1 MKKRKR
7 RGVENISNCKKDLKG
22 DIYKDVVQ
30 MKFNDQY
37 SIISFTEFG
46 DDRGHLI
53 VAEGDGVDIPFQIRR
68 VFYIYGS
75 DRNVVRGQH
84 ANRRSE
90 FVMINVCGRSKIR
103 IDNGKENLVI
113 ELDKPGMGL
122 YLNRMMWKEMYDF
135 SEDSVLLCLASEHY
149 DPDEYIRDYDE
160 FLKVVREQEETPE
173 N

>member
-1 MKKRKR
+1 M
-7 RGVENISNCKKDLKG
+7 ES
-22 DIYKDVVQ
+22 
-30 MKFNDQY
+30 NDQY
-37 SIISFTEFG
+37 RIINFTEFG

-53 VAEGDGVDIPFQIRR
+53 VAEGDGIDIPFQIRR

-75 DRNVVRGQH
+75 DRKVVRGQH

-135 SEDSVLLCLASEHY
+135 SDDSVLLCLASEHY
-149 DPDEYIRDYDE
+149 DPDEYIRDYKT
-160 FLKVVREQEETPE
+160 FLREIEEHGRTGDK
-173 N
+173 

>member
-1 MKKRKR
+1 
-7 RGVENISNCKKDLKG
+7 
-22 DIYKDVVQ
+22 
-30 MKFNDQY
+30 
-37 SIISFTEFG
+37 
-46 DDRGHLI
+46 
-53 VAEGDGVDIPFQIRR
+53 
-68 VFYIYGS
+68 
-75 DRNVVRGQH
+75 
-84 ANRRSE
+84 
-90 FVMINVCGRSKIR
+90 MINVRGRSKIR